1 MKDWLGKVVGGEA
14 EDLSRHDKW
23 LSMMYPRLALL
34 REMLSEDGSFWMS
47 IDDNELHYARA
58 ILDEIF
64 GMQNF
69 VTTIIWEK
77 IYAPKSSA
85 RHFSANHDYCV
96 S

>member
-1 MKDWLGKVVGGEA
+1 MKAWLGKVVASEG

-34 REMLSEDGSFWMS
+34 RDMLSEDGSIWMS
-47 IDDNELHYARA
+47 IDDNEVHHAR
-58 ILDEIF
+58 LVMDEIF

-77 IYAPKSSA
+77 IYATKSSA
-85 RHFSANHDYCV
+85 RHFSAFAD
-96 S
+96 